1 MSFFIPYA
9 SLKRLLK
16 YTCVC
21 VIVFIF
27 IALVTESISY
37 NRNPDYGVSFSSQYA
52 QYLGLDVNETF
63 DAIVEEMPI
72 ENIRIPIYWDQIEAK
87 PGEFDFSQIDY
98 LMDKAAENNIKV
110 TLAIGL
116 KVPRWPEC
124 FIPDW
129 SDQTDN
135 IAFKQSL
142 FQMIDVVV
150 KRYRDHS
157 ALEKWQVEN
166 EPFFPFGECP
176 APEPSWFYQEVDFVR
191 MLDPIHQIQ
200 STASGEQSLWFLRA
214 RGIDTLGVSLYRE
227 VWNKTIGVFI
237 FPHPP
242 IIYTLQRM
250 LVEPFVDLVII
261 SELQMEPWIPED
273 IARTDSS
280 IEDFYKMFPAE
291 DMQQGFDFANLIGV
305 DEIDLWGV
313 EWWYYM
319 KEHGEDRLWNK
330 AIELLSSQDN

>member
-150 KRYRDHS
+150 KRYRDHL

-227 VWNKTIGVFI
+227 VWNKTI
-237 FPHPP
+237 
-242 IIYTLQRM
+242 
-250 LVEPFVDLVII
+250 
-261 SELQMEPWIPED
+261 
-273 IARTDSS
+273 
-280 IEDFYKMFPAE
+280 
-291 DMQQGFDFANLIGV
+291 
-305 DEIDLWGV
+305 
-313 EWWYYM
+313 
-319 KEHGEDRLWNK
+319 
-330 AIELLSSQDN
+330 